1 MFNLRDR
8 LFRLSAFL
16 QANIWI
22 GDHRGISWLTAV
34 SKNRFSFSFW
44 CRSSRNC
51 VHGLG
56 SIPAIAGC
64 QKVYWVAIE
73 VFPSRASGQI
83 LPILS
88 QARTSKRHALSET

>member
-34 SKNRFSFSFW
+34 SKKSFLVLLLVPIVSKLRSRTRKHSCHRRVPKSLLGSDRSVSFS
-44 CRSSRNC
+44 
-51 VHGLG
+51 
-56 SIPAIAGC
+56 C
-64 QKVYWVAIE
+64 QW
-73 VFPSRASGQI
+73 
-83 LPILS
+83 PIF
-88 QARTSKRHALSET
+88 ANP